1 VWQHFKT
8 LDTPATNSIVG
19 NPFGLG
25 PEGLGYARYVDT
37 EALMKKV
44 MLNEKLV
51 KTMDFTLRN
60 TRGLTEKRVLVMFS
74 VDGAGLHSNASGVF
88 GFLRVLNQVDYVD
101 SPLMQFPVL
110 LAQTTE
116 SRTFFGETL
125 PRVLGGLAALEATG
139 IDVVCTDENCDGLR
153 NGVACP
159 PIMTASVATGKHTH
173 HFAPGME
180 CTEAACDGV
189 GGVATMTVPKPSGK
203 HTHSLPVEV
212 AITCDL
218 KAMKEI
224 VNRQGG
230 TPSCGCLVCDGNT
243 KHAHSTGYTRGKD
256 FTDAD
261 LVSMHNEW
269 EALMDKY
276 NAKPSVTKPL
286 TAGEFE
292 DTPES
297 KTWSQDNRGFA
308 GPYALRGKVKIEQYH
323 FDTLHMMLRLVP
335 VLVHPIV
342 DQVTDLIERGYDGV
356 KLFAEGMELIGLGH
370 IAARFEEKYAEKL
383 GEIQKKQKEDKR
395 AAKEAAA
402 TAAAAAATAA
412 ADVDEEAAAGA
423 GVGWGGRGRGRARG
437 GRGRGAGSK
446 QKKRARSPPA
456 AEPQGPYNAPA
467 LTYEQAAPD
476 VDKSNEVEACR
487 QAMQDHNVV
496 KFIGTLH
503 LLHMCS
509 VGDRLMWHAC
519 IGRDCRALERGYKT
533 LLACLNESSESFL
546 HRMRV
551 QHANIQ
557 DERKAADVAIG
568 EVNGQLE
575 DMSGGAQAAVVTTD
589 GAAADMTAELQRLN
603 AELEKVE
610 AKQIEICAKI
620 AAVVAGGRPE
630 YDEKVPIY
638 VCFGCAHADYIHTTY
653 CVLCACIG
661 AKDRRAVGS
670 VFGGDGHRQETTPHP
685 RGCR

>member
-1 VWQHFKT
+1 MKSFINPVLVQGNLSRRTADLIYTELRSGGDRGHFPAGYRVWQHFKS
-8 LDTPATNSIVG
+8 LDTPATNSIAG
-19 NPFGLG
+19 SPFGLG
-25 PEGLGYARYVDT
+25 QEGLGYARYVDT

-51 KTMDFTLRN
+51 KTMDFTLAN

-110 LAQTTE
+110 LAQTSE
-116 SRTFFGETL
+116 SRTFFAETL

-139 IDVVCTDENCDGLR
+139 IDVVCTDEDCNGDR

-159 PIMTASVATGKHTH
+159 VIMTASVATGKHTH
-173 HFAPGME
+173 HFAPGVV

-189 GGVATMTVPKPSGK
+189 GGTATMTVPKPSGK

-230 TPSCGCLVCDGNT
+230 TPACGCLVCDGNT
-243 KHAHSTGYTRGKD
+243 KLPHSTGYTRGKD

-261 LVSMHNEW
+261 LVKMHDKW

-276 NAKPSVTKPL
+276 NAKPSVTTPL
-286 TAGEFE
+286 TPAEFE
-292 DTPES
+292 DMPES
-297 KTWSQDNRGFA
+297 KTWSQENRGFA
-308 GPYALRGKVKIEQYH
+308 GPYALRGSVKIEQYH
-323 FDTLHMMLRLVP
+323 FDNLHMMLRLVP
-335 VLVHPIV
+335 VLVKPIV

-370 IAARFEEKYAEKL
+370 IAARFEEKYVEKL
-383 GEIQKKQKEDKR
+383 GEIQKKQKEAKR
-395 AAKEAAA
+395 AAKEAAT
-402 TAAAAAATAA
+402 TAAAAAELAAAAAKTAAAEVAAAA
-412 ADVDEEAAAGA
+412 ADVDEETSAGA
-423 GVGWGGRGRGRARG
+423 GAGWGGRGRGRGKARG
-437 GRGRGAGSK
+437 GRGRGAGTK

-456 AEPQGPYNAPA
+456 AEPRPAPEEPQGPYNAPA

-487 QAMQDHNVV
+487 QAMEDHNVV

-503 LLHMCS
+503 LVLPC
-509 VGDRLMWHAC
+509 
-519 IGRDCRALERGYKT
+519 T
-533 LLACLNESSESFL
+533 SSLFG
-546 HRMRV
+546 MRV
-551 QHANIQ
+551 
-557 DERKAADVAIG
+557 
-568 EVNGQLE
+568 
-575 DMSGGAQAAVVTTD
+575 
-589 GAAADMTAELQRLN
+589 
-603 AELEKVE
+603 
-610 AKQIEICAKI
+610 
-620 AAVVAGGRPE
+620 
-630 YDEKVPIY
+630 
-638 VCFGCAHADYIHTTY
+638 
-653 CVLCACIG
+653 
-661 AKDRRAVGS
+661 
-670 VFGGDGHRQETTPHP
+670 
-685 RGCR
+685 